1 MVGTCGHLGRGRRSH
16 CLPVLGC
23 QFCCALAWSGRRQ
36 SLGLSILRTPF
47 LPVGRSTPQLLLP
60 STQALLQTPWSVYA
74 VRASCALKLF
84 LKILRFP
91 ERQFHAN
98 CESANKVQQ
107 VCAVQCPPHVT
118 EIPAANGLVLGPGV
132 SHLFFT
138 FEVGLTAGI
147 PISWSGLWGA

>member
-84 LKILRFP
+84 LKILRLP
-91 ERQFHAN
+91 ERQFRANDAYGPSLARRPNHLALLHASGMMN
-98 CESANKVQQ
+98 IAQRRRRRRV
-107 VCAVQCPPHVT
+107 AVDLRQGVRRIDCFR
-118 EIPAANGLVLGPGV
+118 EDPGDWD
-132 SHLFFT
+132 S
-138 FEVGLTAGI
+138 
-147 PISWSGLWGA
+147 